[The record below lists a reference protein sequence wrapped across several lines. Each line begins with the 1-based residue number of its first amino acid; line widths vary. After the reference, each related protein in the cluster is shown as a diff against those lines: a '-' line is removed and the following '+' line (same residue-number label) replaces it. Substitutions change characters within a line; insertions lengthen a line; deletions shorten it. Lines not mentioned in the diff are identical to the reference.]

1 MLVRISKKVGVAL
14 RQALRYPRPPM
25 TTAAIQM
32 ERQSP
37 WRDELRATLSLAWPL
52 ILTNLSMSLIGATDV
67 VMVGWLGPTELA
79 AASLGF
85 NLCMTAAIFCMG
97 VVTATAPMMASER
110 GARAHSVR
118 DIRRT
123 FRQGLWVAV
132 AIMIPIWAILWQTQA
147 VLLALGQQAELAEK
161 AQSYVRAYM
170 WSILPFLWLI
180 IARNFLSAL
189 EKPLWSLIIGISGVF
204 ANAAFNYVL
213 IFGKLGVPAL
223 GLVGAGIGSI
233 LANMFMFLGM
243 VVIVTFHPKFRR
255 YHLLGRWWRSDWP
268 RFRALWKL
276 GLPIGVTMGLEGGVF
291 GAAVMLMGLIDTA
304 SVAAHA
310 IALQVAS
317 VTFMVPLGLAQAAT
331 VRVGIGYGRRDAQM
345 IQRAGWTS
353 FVMGTGFMTA
363 MALLMWMMPETL
375 ISLFIASDAAV
386 NAEVVQLAISFLAIA
401 ALFQIVDG
409 AQVVGAGMLRGL
421 HDTRVPMIFAAFGYW
436 VVGIGVGAWLAFH
449 AGWNGVGIWTG
460 LAVGLG
466 IVAVLMLMRWS
477 MRERLGLLPS
487 EG

>member
-1 MLVRISKKVGVAL
+1 
-14 RQALRYPRPPM
+14 M
-25 TTAAIQM
+25 TTAAITM
-32 ERQSP
+32 DRQSL
-37 WRDELRATLSLAWPL
+37 WRDELRATLALAWPL

-97 VVTATAPMMASER
+97 LVTATAPMMASER
-110 GARAHSVR
+110 GAKAHSVR

-132 AIMIPIWAILWQTQA
+132 AIMVPIWLVLWQTES
-147 VLLALGQQAELAEK
+147 VLLAFGQQAELADK

-189 EKPLWSLIIGISGVF
+189 ERPMWSLVIGILGVF

-243 VVIVTFHPKFRR
+243 IIVITVHPKFRR
-255 YHLLGRWWRSDWP
+255 YHLFGRWWRSDWP

-291 GAAVMLMGLIDTA
+291 GVAVMLMGLIDTA

-331 VRVGIGYGRRDAQM
+331 VRVGIGYGRRDPQM
-345 IQRAGWTS
+345 IRRAGWTS
-353 FVMGTGFMTA
+353 FVMGTGFMA
-363 MALLMWMMPETL
+363 GMALLMWVVPEAL
-375 ISLFIASDAAV
+375 ISLFIDRDAAI

-421 HDTRVPMIFAAFGYW
+421 HDTRVPMLFAAFGYW
-436 VVGIGVGAWLAFH
+436 VVGIGVGAWLAFR

-460 LAVGLG
+460 LATGLG
-466 IVAVLMLMRWS
+466 IVAVLMLIRWS

-487 EG
+487 ER

>member
-1 MLVRISKKVGVAL
+1 
-14 RQALRYPRPPM
+14 
-25 TTAAIQM
+25 
-32 ERQSP
+32 
-37 WRDELRATLSLAWPL
+37 
-52 ILTNLSMSLIGATDV
+52 MSLIGATDV

-85 NLCMTAAIFCMG
+85 NLCMTATIFCMG
-97 VVTATAPMMASER
+97 LVTATAPMMASER
-110 GARAHSVR
+110 GAKAHSVR

-132 AIMIPIWAILWQTQA
+132 AIMIPIWLVLWQAEA
-147 VLLALGQQAELAEK
+147 VLLTLGQQAELASK

-189 EKPLWSLIIGISGVF
+189 EQPMWSLVIGIMGVF

-213 IFGKLGVPAL
+213 IFGKLGLPPL

-243 VVIVTFHPKFRR
+243 VAVITYHPKFRR
-255 YHLLGRWWRSDWP
+255 YHLFGRWWRSDWP

-291 GAAVMLMGLIDTA
+291 GVAVMLMGLIDTA

-317 VTFMVPLGLAQAAT
+317 VTFMVPMGLAQAAT
-331 VRVGIGYGRRDAQM
+331 VRVGIGYGRRDPSL
-345 IQRAGWTS
+345 IRRAGWTS
-353 FVMGTGFMTA
+353 FVMGTGFMAA
-363 MALLMWMMPETL
+363 MAVLMWLSPELL
-375 ISLFIASDAAV
+375 IALFIDRDAAV
-386 NAEVVQLAISFLAIA
+386 NAEVVRLAVSFLAIA

-421 HDTRVPMIFAAFGYW
+421 HDTSVPMLFAAFGYW
-436 VVGIGVGAWLAFH
+436 VVGIGVGAWLAFSQ
-449 AGWNGVGIWTG
+449 GWNGVGIWVG
-460 LAVGLG
+460 LASGLG
-466 IVAVLMLMRWS
+466 IVAILMLVRWS
-477 MRERLGLLPS
+477 MRARLGLLPS
-487 EG
+487 EV

>member
-1 MLVRISKKVGVAL
+1 
-14 RQALRYPRPPM
+14 M
-25 TTAAIQM
+25 TTTAIPM
-32 ERQSP
+32 DRQSP

-97 VVTATAPMMASER
+97 LVTATAPMMASER
-110 GARAHSVR
+110 GAKAHSVR

-132 AIMIPIWAILWQTQA
+132 AIMIPIWLVLWQTES
-147 VLLALGQQAELAEK
+147 VLLALGQQADLASK

-189 EKPLWSLIIGISGVF
+189 ERPMWSLVIGIMGVI

-223 GLVGAGIGSI
+223 GIIGAGIGSI
-233 LANMFMFLGM
+233 LANMFMFMGM
-243 VVIVTFHPKFRR
+243 VAVITFHPKFRR
-255 YHLLGRWWRSDWP
+255 YHLFGRWWRSDWP

-276 GLPIGVTMGLEGGVF
+276 GLPIGITMGLEGGVF
-291 GAAVMLMGLIDTA
+291 GVAVMLMGLIDTA

-317 VTFMVPLGLAQAAT
+317 VTFMVPMGLAQAAT
-331 VRVGIGYGRRDAQM
+331 VRVGIGYGRRDQQL
-345 IQRAGWTS
+345 IRRAGWTS
-353 FVMGTGFMTA
+353 FVMGTGFMA
-363 MALLMWMMPETL
+363 AHGYPDVD
-375 ISLFIASDAAV
+375 FARIAYFAVHRQGCCDQCRGCATGRKLPCHRGIVPDCGRGTSCWCWHAAR
-386 NAEVVQLAISFLAIA
+386 IA
-401 ALFQIVDG
+401 RHPRAHAV
-409 AQVVGAGMLRGL
+409 RGL
-421 HDTRVPMIFAAFGYW
+421 WLLGSRHWRRRLA
-436 VVGIGVGAWLAFH
+436 GI
-449 AGWNGVGIWTG
+449 
-460 LAVGLG
+460 
-466 IVAVLMLMRWS
+466 
-477 MRERLGLLPS
+477 
-487 EG
+487 